1 VRSIIH
7 PMCGMLAASTLASET
22 ASTPVNSPAAPKRR
36 IPRVLIALAM
46 VNPLLVLPL
55 WWRDGAW
62 GSAWLVLELP
72 LERLRFV
79 LREF

>member
-1 VRSIIH
+1 MLRRDVERSIVH

-22 ASTPVNSPAAPKRR
+22 ASTSVNSPDAPKRR
-36 IPRVLIALAM
+36 IARILIALAG
-46 VNPLLVLPL
+46 VNLLLV
-55 WWRDGAW
+55 
-62 GSAWLVLELP
+62 LP